1 MLARPRVSTATP
13 MPFARSVL
21 SSAFCRRISARPAIP
36 CRPTD
41 TPPFSSPCARKDSP
55 RRKSTRCQKRIRP
68 GCSAFSEMFT
78 LEAVVPWGR
87 SFDEYFAMFDL
98 SEQHLTL
105 KILDCGVGPASFNAE
120 GTRRGGAI
128 TSCDPIYAFTPSQLE
143 DRIAATSREIL
154 DQTRRNMA
162 EFVWTSIQSV
172 EKLGEL
178 RMSAMRTF
186 LADYSSGRRDGR
198 YVSGELPTLPF
209 ADGSFD
215 LALSS
220 HLLFLYTEQFDSS
233 FHCAA
238 IDEMCRVAGEV
249 RIFPL

>member
-1 MLARPRVSTATP
+1 
-13 MPFARSVL
+13 
-21 SSAFCRRISARPAIP
+21 
-36 CRPTD
+36 
-41 TPPFSSPCARKDSP
+41 
-55 RRKSTRCQKRIRP
+55 
-68 GCSAFSEMFT
+68 MFT
-78 LEAVVPWGR
+78 LETVVPWGR
-87 SFDEYFAMFDL
+87 SFDEYCAMFDL
-98 SEQHLTL
+98 SEQDLAL
-105 KILDCGVGPASFNAE
+105 KILDCGGGPASFNAE
-120 GTRRGGAI
+120 STDRGGAV
-128 TSCDPIYAFTPSQLE
+128 TSCDPIYEFTSSQLE

-154 DQTRRNMA
+154 DQSRRNMT

-186 LADYSSGRRDGR
+186 LADYPRGRQEGR
-198 YVSGELPTLPF
+198 YVSGALPTLPF

-220 HLLFLYTEQFDSS
+220 HLLFLYTEQFDAS

-249 RIFPL
+249 RIFPLLALGAVRSRHVDSVIAAVRRRGLDVSIDRVPYEFQRGGNQMMRIRRRAAASESPSTC